1 MRKRNKK
8 PKFWG
13 FLPYHLLKEPY
24 EMMVHKEDRERSE
37 AKVSSLRECSKSS
50 IRSLAVILVDEFPE
64 GAILALYGTLGA
76 GKTTLAKAIAS
87 LACGLEEDAVQSPTY
102 TYMHLYEE
110 LVHFDLW
117 RIKDEEEFIA
127 QGFEEYVGCRK
138 WTIIEWPERIETLLP
153 SNTVRINLC

>member
-1 MRKRNKK
+1 
-8 PKFWG
+8 
-13 FLPYHLLKEPY
+13 
-24 EMMVHKEDRERSE
+24 MMVNKEAQGNLEIKESP
-37 AKVSSLRECSKSS
+37 VRECSKDS
-50 IRSLAVILVDEFPE
+50 IRSLAIILVQEFPE

-76 GKTTLAKAIAS
+76 GKTTLAKAVAS
-87 LACGLEEDAVQSPTY
+87 IACGLEEDAVQSPTY
-102 TYMHLYEE
+102 TYMHLYEH

-153 SNTVRINLC
+153 PDTIRINLC